1 MLSTTGAVDPHY
13 RRLRIQD
20 LGACVS
26 GIIAVEVLES
36 ACAKPVPGRATR
48 VRNFSHISVESKCLF
63 FIGIWLNEL
72 SSWTLHIDTTFR
84 IAFYFSFI
92 KGPDPNRNF
101 DTH

>member
-1 MLSTTGAVDPHY
+1 MGPETV
-13 RRLRIQD
+13 I
-20 LGACVS
+20 
-26 GIIAVEVLES
+26 
-36 ACAKPVPGRATR
+36 
-48 VRNFSHISVESKCLF
+48 ESKCLF

-101 DTH
+101 DTHWKNKFF